1 MSRFA
6 EQAEEI
12 FRAAQSAGTASEMTI
27 LLGADGIRLIA
38 DSDWPLDSL
47 LWHHGAKTAYRVSE
61 RDGRIR
67 VEGREGATRCVVES
81 ARLQTIAR
89 MLIPG
94 GVSANSQT
102 FS

>member
-12 FRAAQSAGTASEMTI
+12 FRAAESAGSPSNLTI
-27 LLGADGIRLIA
+27 LLGDSGIRMIA

-61 RDGRIR
+61 RRGKIRI
-67 VEGREGATRCVVES
+67 EGREGTTRCLIES
-81 ARLQTIAR
+81 NRPAEIAR
-89 MLIPG
+89 TLLWPRY
-94 GVSANSQT
+94 
-102 FS
+102 

>member
-1 MSRFA
+1 MGFA

-27 LLGADGIRLIA
+27 LLGGDGVRLIA

-61 RDGRIR
+61 LNGRIR
-67 VEGREGATRCVVES
+67 VEGREGATRCVLES
-81 ARLQTIAR
+81 ARPQAVAR
-89 MLIPG
+89 MLLPNITL
-94 GVSANSQT
+94 A
-102 FS
+102 